1 MKRCVFTVRKRS
13 HLNFYNFHLISCFN
27 ASSAYVSYYSNT
39 SDWNCDLNHQSGPN
53 TMKTVHYMSNW
64 AHPSSILSRK
74 PRSVTAEFKRDGE
87 IDFRGKGA
95 CLCVSLG
102 NVLGAPR
109 RMDIKTHTRVLC
121 RHTSTPVKLSNY
133 IASI

>member
-1 MKRCVFTVRKRS
+1 
-13 HLNFYNFHLISCFN
+13 
-27 ASSAYVSYYSNT
+27 
-39 SDWNCDLNHQSGPN
+39 
-53 TMKTVHYMSNW
+53 MKTVHYMSHW

-109 RMDIKTHTRVLC
+109 RMDIKTHHSIRDVESKSRETIDMIACGLEVSAVAVVTDERDWTRKYSFILGGAQDLPHWWPLNNNN
-121 RHTSTPVKLSNY
+121 R
-133 IASI
+133 